1 MTLQTRP
8 PTGSVP
14 YPLIM
19 LEGEEKA
26 GKSWAIAELSASDKV
41 SRTLWLDLGEGAG
54 DEYGAIDGAR
64 YEVIVHDGRW
74 STIIGQIRD
83 ARDLAQQYHDEG
95 KPPVVLAIDSVTAE
109 WEMQKEWVDAKA
121 RRREKNSKIL
131 DKNPDA
137 EIQITSDLWNLANAR
152 HKDMMLI
159 LKRFPGIV
167 VITAQGAEVAVMD
180 KAGNPTKDKTWKVDA
195 QKKTPFDCSVWVR
208 MFRTEHPR
216 IVGARSVHMGIKPGE
231 DKPKIVPDLTLEK
244 LIFEMLKCDPASA
257 HVRDLQSGV
266 TAEEVFRVARAADSK
281 ESVNSTWKLAF
292 EEDMLDES
300 DGSQTVREVLLE
312 RAAAIKAESQ
322 PEAVPEA
329 AAEESAQDTSTPAGE
344 ARAALEKS
352 LKFKGIAWGD
362 AVNKFLSDTGTDLET
377 TEDHVAINA
386 LTQHYRGVK

>member
-244 LIFEMLKCDPASA
+244 LIFEMLKCNPAEA

-266 TAEEVFRVARAADSK
+266 TAEEVFRVARAAVSK
-281 ESVNSTWKLAF
+281 EDVNSTWKLAF

-300 DGSQTVREVLLE
+300 DGGQTVREVLLA
-312 RAAAIKAESQ
+312 RVDAIRAESATET
-322 PEAVPEA
+322 PDVGSEYPP
-329 AAEESAQDTSTPAGE
+329 QDTSTPSGE
-344 ARAALEKS
+344 ARAALIAS
-352 LKFKGIAWGD
+352 LQFKGIAWAD
-362 AVNKFLSDTGTDLET
+362 AVRKFESDHDADLNSS
-377 TEDHVAINA
+377 DDVDAIKA